1 MAAGQQLR
9 VGIAQRRD
17 IGHALGLPCNLLT
30 LYGGQ
35 ADIIQRLPAPMPRQ
49 PAHRSQRLVDCG
61 N

>member
-30 LYGGQ
+30 LYG
-35 ADIIQRLPAPMPRQ
+35 
-49 PAHRSQRLVDCG
+49 
-61 N
+61 